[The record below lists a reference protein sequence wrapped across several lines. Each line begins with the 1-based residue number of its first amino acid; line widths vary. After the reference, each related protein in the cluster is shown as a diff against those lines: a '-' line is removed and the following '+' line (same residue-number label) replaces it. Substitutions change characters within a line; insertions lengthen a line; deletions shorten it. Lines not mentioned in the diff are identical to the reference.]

1 MRFSKSTSKLKVG
14 AEMAAGQVGGTSVFI
29 CDVPSTC
36 GVHQG
41 TRNAKTEFSMQEP
54 KFGNHADVHLG
65 AITIGTRNWN
75 YRWSFLWADGV
86 GILNRPGNQRR
97 NWERSGFRIQKF
109 SETANQCMHSIEPSN
124 PVPSTRFFTN
134 DPNTRR
140 NYLVKCLLSIE
151 TKSVCVRI

>member
-29 CDVPSTC
+29 CDVLSTC

-41 TRNAKTEFSMQEP
+41 TRKAKMEFSMQEP
-54 KFGNHADVHLG
+54 KFGNHADAHLR
-65 AITIGTRNWN
+65 AMTIGTEIE
-75 YRWSFLWADGV
+75 SIDGKALLADDV

-109 SETANQCMHSIEPSN
+109 SETAHKYMHSIQPSN
-124 PVPSTRFFTN
+124 PVLSTRFF
-134 DPNTRR
+134 
-140 NYLVKCLLSIE
+140 YQ
-151 TKSVCVRI
+151 

>member
-41 TRNAKTEFSMQEP
+41 TRKAKMEFSMQEP
-54 KFGNHADVHLG
+54 KFGNHADAHLG
-65 AITIGTRNWN
+65 PMTLGTEIE
-75 YRWSFLWADGV
+75 SIDGKALLADDV

-109 SETANQCMHSIEPSN
+109 SETAHQCMHSIQPSN
-124 PVPSTRFFTN
+124 PVLSTRFFTN

-140 NYLVKCLLSIE
+140 NYLVKCLL
-151 TKSVCVRI
+151 

>member
-1 MRFSKSTSKLKVG
+1 
-14 AEMAAGQVGGTSVFI
+14 MAAGQVGGTSVFI

-54 KFGNHADVHLG
+54 KFGNHADAHLG
-65 AITIGTRNWN
+65 PMTLGTEVE
-75 YRWSFLWADGV
+75 SIDGKALLADDV

-109 SETANQCMHSIEPSN
+109 SETAH
-124 PVPSTRFFTN
+124 
-134 DPNTRR
+134 
-140 NYLVKCLLSIE
+140 K
-151 TKSVCVRI
+151 